1 MALQV
6 LRQQSTLKKSLFNLF
21 NARFASTKIKK
32 TPLFDFHVANG
43 GKMTPF
49 AGYHLPLQYGK
60 EGIPQSHAH
69 TRCSKIR
76 KKCAFFG
83 EFSVSKFLFLPFEAN
98 M

>member
-6 LRQQSTLKKSLFNLF
+6 LRQHPTLKKSLFNLF
-21 NARFASTKIKK
+21 NARFASTEVKK

-83 EFSVSKFLFLPFEAN
+83 NFQFKNCL
-98 M
+98 

>member
-6 LRQQSTLKKSLFNLF
+6 LRQHPTLKKSLFNLL
-21 NARFASTKIKK
+21 NARFGSTEVKK
-32 TPLFDFHVANG
+32 TPLYEFHVANG

-49 AGYHLPLQYGK
+49 AGYNLPLQYGK

-76 KKCAFFG
+76 KKCAFFLG
-83 EFSVSKFLFLPFEAN
+83 IFSIKNIISPF
-98 M
+98 

>member
-6 LRQQSTLKKSLFNLF
+6 LRQHPTLKKSLFNLL
-21 NARFASTKIKK
+21 NARFGSTEVKK
-32 TPLFDFHVANG
+32 TPLYEFHVANG

-49 AGYHLPLQYGK
+49 AGYNLPLQYGK

-76 KKCAFFG
+76 KI
-83 EFSVSKFLFLPFEAN
+83 VQ
-98 M
+98 